1 MASKKTE
8 GVLRAEAAA
17 VGLEM
22 LRAPSNAHSKGVYRC
37 LLPSCGWEGEKT
49 AHGVWR
55 GTGCLRCTGQENKKM
70 EAQYLAD
77 ARAVGLEMLRAPL
90 HSKDR
95 GLYRCR
101 CGWEGEKRGNDVR
114 RGKGCIRCA
123 GLERK
128 TEDQLRADAKAVGLE
143 MLLAPSNAHDRGLY
157 RCRCGWEGLKKGNK
171 VQQGSGCPRCAKY
184 GFDQA
189 RPAVFYVKLIYSIAY
204 GEWTLF
210 GITGA
215 LKGREQYY
223 RKVFKEYG
231 FKQVDGCVIEFNR
244 GADALSVE
252 NTVLNGLHPSG
263 GLPFKG
269 GKTESFKGDH
279 FHRLVGIS
287 KLLAA
292 K

>member
-1 MASKKTE
+1 MAAKKTE

-101 CGWEGEKRGNDVR
+101 GGWGGREEGKRRTTRERLYPVR
-114 RGKGCIRCA
+114 WVGK
-123 GLERK
+123 E
-128 TEDQLRADAKAVGLE
+128 
-143 MLLAPSNAHDRGLY
+143 DRGPAA
-157 RCRCGWEGLKKGNK
+157 RRR
-171 VQQGSGCPRCAKY
+171 QGGRAGDAPR
-184 GFDQA
+184 
-189 RPAVFYVKLIYSIAY
+189 AVKRA
-204 GEWTLF
+204 
-210 GITGA
+210 
-215 LKGREQYY
+215 
-223 RKVFKEYG
+223 
-231 FKQVDGCVIEFNR
+231 
-244 GADALSVE
+244 
-252 NTVLNGLHPSG
+252 
-263 GLPFKG
+263 
-269 GKTESFKGDH
+269 
-279 FHRLVGIS
+279 
-287 KLLAA
+287 
-292 K
+292 